1 MVLAICLFLLNSALL
16 VFIYWLSRGLKISGF
31 EHDPISGAEENVLS
45 LPSLGMRQH
54 AALRRLAPSFFRS
67 PKLFDRCFGTRRI
80 KGTRYLIPSRTK
92 TQTGDGLFQRRRDR
106 FGPAYLIFRGL
117 VHRECLRAVRY
128 WEGVCPVCA
137 LNTLL
142 KKERLLN
149 PTDSAIS
156 VMLMAVQDR

>member
-1 MVLAICLFLLNSALL
+1 MVLAICLFLLNSSLL
-16 VFIYWLSRGLKISGF
+16 VFIYWLSRGLKISGH
-31 EHDPISGAEENVLS
+31 EHDPILGEEEKRVVVAFS
-45 LPSLGMRQH
+45 WH
-54 AALRRLAPSFFRS
+54 AAAWRFAPSFFRS
-67 PKLFDRCFGTRRI
+67 PKLFDRCFGTRRV

-92 TQTGDGLFQRRRDR
+92 TQTVDGLFQRRRAG
-106 FGPAYLIFRGL
+106 FEPAYLIFRGL

-128 WEGVCPVCA
+128 WEGVCPVCV